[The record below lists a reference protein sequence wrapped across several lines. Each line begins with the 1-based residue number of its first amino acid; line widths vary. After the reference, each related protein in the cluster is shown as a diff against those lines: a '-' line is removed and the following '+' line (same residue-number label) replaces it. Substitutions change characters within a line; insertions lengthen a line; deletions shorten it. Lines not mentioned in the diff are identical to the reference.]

1 MSKNL
6 FEEFALM
13 TAAVSAPLPVP
24 VTALTSENGI
34 NPASSQI
41 AAISTITFVP

>member
-13 TAAVSAPLPVP
+13 IAAVSAPLPVP
-24 VTALTSENGI
+24 ATAITSENGI
-34 NPASSQI
+34 NPASAHHDTGSSLEQRK
-41 AAISTITFVP
+41 